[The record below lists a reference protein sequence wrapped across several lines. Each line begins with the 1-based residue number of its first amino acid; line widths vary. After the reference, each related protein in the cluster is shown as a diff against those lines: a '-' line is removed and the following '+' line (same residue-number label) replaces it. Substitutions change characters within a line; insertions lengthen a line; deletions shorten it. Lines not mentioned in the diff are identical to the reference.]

1 MNFLSKFLPDFSMPS
16 TLEFGSL
23 TYQASFLSI
32 LIWGLLLVIWVC
44 YLIKVWWSYSRSVK
58 AVKYYEAHFQSL
70 PNDPAMIATQRREI
84 VQNAMKNPELGTVWQ
99 EFDQSLIES
108 NGKLY
113 NTVDAAY
120 FFNTHTL
127 ASGLT
132 ENRLFA
138 AVPGFLTALGV
149 LGTFLG
155 LTFGLGEIHLD
166 QGTQEMQK
174 GISAMASGASTAFLT
189 SLWGGLPA

>member
-1 MNFLSKFLPDFSMPS
+1 MDFLSKFFPDFSMVS
-16 TLEFGSL
+16 TLEFSSL
-23 TYQASFLSI
+23 TYQAAFLSI
-32 LIWGLLLVIWVC
+32 LIWGLLLTICLW
-44 YLIKVWWSYSRSVK
+44 YFIKVWWSYNSSVK
-58 AVKYYEAHFQSL
+58 AVKYYEVHLQSL
-70 PNDPAMIATQRREI
+70 PNNSEMIATQRREI
-84 VQNAMKNPELGTVWQ
+84 AQNAMKNPKLGNVWK

-166 QGTQEMQK
+166 QGTQ
-174 GISAMASGASTAFLT
+174 
-189 SLWGGLPA
+189 